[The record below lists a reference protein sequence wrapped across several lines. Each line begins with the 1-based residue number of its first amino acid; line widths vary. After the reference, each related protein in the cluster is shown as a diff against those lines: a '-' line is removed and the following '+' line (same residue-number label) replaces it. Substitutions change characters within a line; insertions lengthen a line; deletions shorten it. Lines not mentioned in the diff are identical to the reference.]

1 MDSCCENKADALRSR
16 ADSAAHRR
24 VLWIVLWINLVL
36 FAGEFG
42 VGWWAESSALQ
53 ADSLDGLGDAL
64 VYALS
69 LAVVAHSL
77 RRRAGAALVKGALQ
91 AVFGVAVL
99 IEVARRSV
107 LGAEPVAPIMMV
119 AACVAFVLNLVCF
132 HLLTRFR
139 GEDINMRSV
148 WLCSRN
154 DLVNNAGVLVAGALV
169 GVTHGRWPDLVIG
182 ALVALLF
189 LHTAVQVVRD
199 AWTQWR
205 APEPAALP
213 KRGCCG

>member
-1 MDSCCENKADALRSR
+1 MDNCCENKATALQGR
-16 ADSAAHRR
+16 ANSAAHRR
-24 VLWIVLWINLVL
+24 VLWTVLWINLVL
-36 FAGEFG
+36 FAGEFA
-42 VGWWAESSALQ
+42 VGWWADSSALQ

-69 LAVVAHSL
+69 LAVAAQSL
-77 RRRAGAALVKGALQ
+77 RRRAGAAVVKGALQ

-99 IEVARRSV
+99 VEVVRRSV
-107 LGAEPVAPIMMV
+107 LGAEPVAPVMML

-132 HLLTRFR
+132 RLLTRFR
-139 GEDINMRSV
+139 ADDINMRSV

-169 GVTHGRWPDLVIG
+169 GVTGSRWPDLVIG
-182 ALVALLF
+182 ALVAVLF
-189 LHTAVQVVRD
+189 LQTAVQVLRD
-199 AWTQWR
+199 AWIQYS
-205 APEPAALP
+205 APEPAPLP